1 MVISIIY
8 IFAKKLDCL
17 LSFSVL

>member
-8 IFAKKLDCL
+8 GQDTVVIIAI
-17 LSFSVL
+17 